1 MVEWPSFD
9 GDETMPVDETVVVPD
24 EIAERMIMVVKLL
37 NAVYAENESFIK
49 RMLLNQIKRLFLDG
63 TMTII
68 IKHNKNDGQLDAALV
83 EMDSH
88 VDGVIDAIFNRLT
101 TFTA

>member
-1 MVEWPSFD
+1 
-9 GDETMPVDETVVVPD
+9 MPVDETVLVPD
-24 EIAERMIMVVKLL
+24 EIAERMVLVMKLL
-37 NAVYAENESFIK
+37 SAVYAENEGFIE
-49 RMLLNQIKRLFLDG
+49 RMLLNQIKQFFLNG

-88 VDGVIDAIFNRLT
+88 VDDVINAIFSRLT
-101 TFTA
+101 MFTA